1 MKRVLLVSL
10 LASLVFTPAEAAPK
24 PIAVQLGSIFSAP
37 TGVEGFVLSGKNAI
51 FIQNATGKSADV
63 VVTALDQ
70 GGVQLWQKTIDSGFD
85 EVATAITTDPLGNIW
100 IAGSSAAGAQI
111 ETPTALV
118 GIDNPDAVNVD
129 GSTTLRTDMNLLTL
143 WKVSAVGE
151 VTATYTS
158 AQKSIPTVNS
168 ISASNSGVSIVGEV
182 DGKPFLVNLISG
194 VFGKVIPI
202 GTSKTELNVVA
213 RNSDGSSSIFGSS
226 AENLAGKKLAAI
238 RDGLLIKVSKAGAIT
253 SLVRSSAIKA
263 SRSWISGDATNLVSG
278 PVITGKVT
286 ETAITKFGSTFAPVW
301 TLRIPSTGASS
312 SISANGNSYLA
323 LTSRG
328 AISGVSGWKPT
339 APSLLVIT
347 FDSKGVIKA
356 ATALPGL
363 VTPLSLSYSPA
374 RGVTGLATSADGTVS
389 IFTLVSR

>member
-1 MKRVLLVSL
+1 MKRVLLFSL
-10 LASLVFTPAEAAPK
+10 LASIAITPAEAAPK
-24 PIAVQLGSIFSAP
+24 PIAVQLGSIFAAP
-37 TGVEGFVLSGKNAI
+37 VGAEGFVLSGKNVI
-51 FIQNATGKSADV
+51 FIQNVTGKSSDV

-70 GGVQLWQKTIDSGFD
+70 GGAQVWQKSIDSGFD

-100 IAGSSAAGAQI
+100 IAGSSAAAPI
-111 ETPTALV
+111 SETPTSII

-129 GSTTLRTDMNLLTL
+129 DSGALRADMNLLTI
-143 WKVSAVGE
+143 WKLTSAGE
-151 VTATYTS
+151 ISATYTLV
-158 AQKSIPTVNS
+158 QKSIPIVTS
-168 ISASNSGVSIVGEV
+168 ISANNSGLSIVGSV
-182 DGKPFLVNLISG
+182 DGKPFLLNLISG
-194 VFGKVIPI
+194 VFGKTITI

-226 AENLAGKKLAAI
+226 AETLAGKKLAAI
-238 RDGLLIKVSKAGAIT
+238 RDGVLIKVSKAGAIT

-263 SRSWISGDATNLVSG
+263 SRSWISGDATNLLSG

-301 TLRIPSTGASS
+301 TLRLASTGASTS
-312 SISANGNSYLA
+312 LSANGNSYLA
-323 LTSRG
+323 LTSKG
-328 AISGVSGWKPT
+328 AISGITGWKPS

-363 VTPLSLSYSPA
+363 VTPLSLSYSPT

>member
-1 MKRVLLVSL
+1 MKRVLLLSL
-10 LASLVFTPAEAAPK
+10 IASLSLTPAEAAPK
-24 PIAVQLGSIFSAP
+24 LIAVQLGSIFAAP
-37 TGVEGFVLSGKNAI
+37 TGAEGFVLSGKNAI
-51 FIQNATGKSADV
+51 FLQNATDKSADV

-70 GGVQLWQKTIDSGFD
+70 GGVQAWQKTIDSGFD

-100 IAGSSAAGAQI
+100 IAGSSAAAPQL
-111 ETPTALV
+111 ETPTSLV

-129 GSTTLRTDMNLLTL
+129 GSISLRGDMNLLTL

-158 AQKSIPTVNS
+158 AQKSIPIVNS
-168 ISASNSGVSIVGEV
+168 ISASNSGVSIVGAV
-182 DGKPFLVNLISG
+182 DGKSFLVNLISG

-202 GTSKTELNVVA
+202 GTSKTELNVVT
-213 RNSDGSSSIFGSS
+213 RNSDGGSSIFGSS
-226 AENLAGKKLAAI
+226 SENLAGKKLAAI
-238 RDGLLIKVSKAGAIT
+238 RDGVLIKVSKAGAIT

-301 TLRIPSTGASS
+301 TFRIPSTGASS
-312 SISANGNSYLA
+312 SISTNGNSYLA
-323 LTSRG
+323 FTSKG
-328 AISGVSGWKPT
+328 SVSGIAGWKPT
-339 APSLLVIT
+339 NPSLLVIA

>member
-1 MKRVLLVSL
+1 MKRVLLVAL
-10 LASLVFTPAEAAPK
+10 LASLTFAPAEAAPK

-37 TGVEGFVLSGKNAI
+37 SGAEGFVLSGKNAI
-51 FIQNATGKSADV
+51 FIQNVTGKSADV

-70 GGVQLWQKTIDSGFD
+70 GGVQIWQKTIDSGFD

-100 IAGSSAAGAQI
+100 IAGSSAAAPQA
-111 ETPTALV
+111 ETATSLV
-118 GIDNPDAVNVD
+118 GIDNPDAVSVD
-129 GSTTLRTDMNLLTL
+129 GSTSLRTDMNLLTM
-143 WKVSAVGE
+143 WKISAAGE
-151 VTATYTS
+151 VVATYTL
-158 AQKSIPTVNS
+158 AQKSIPVVNS
-168 ISASNSGVSIVGEV
+168 ISATNSGVSIVGAL
-182 DGKPFLVNLISG
+182 DGKPFLVNFVSG
-194 VFGKVIPI
+194 TFGKVISI

-238 RDGLLIKVSKAGAIT
+238 RDGVLIKVSKAGVVA
-253 SLVRSSAIKA
+253 SLVRSSAFKA
-263 SRSWISGDATNLVSG
+263 SRSWISGDSTNLVSG

-286 ETAITKFGSTFAPVW
+286 ETAITKFGSTFSPVW
-301 TLRIPSTGASS
+301 TLRIPSTGAST

-328 AISGVSGWKPT
+328 PISGITGWKPAT
-339 APSLLVIT
+339 PSLLVIT

>member
-1 MKRVLLVSL
+1 MKRSL
-10 LASLVFTPAEAAPK
+10 LFALLLSLVCTPAVAAPK
-24 PIAVQLGSIFSAP
+24 PVAVQLGSIFSAP
-37 TGVEGFVLSGKNAI
+37 TGAEGFVLSGKNAI

-63 VVTALDQ
+63 SVTALDQ
-70 GGVQLWQKTIDSGFD
+70 GGIQVWQKTIDSGFD

-100 IAGSSAAGAQI
+100 IAGSSAAAPQV
-111 ETPTALV
+111 ETPTPLV
-118 GIDNPDAVNVD
+118 GIDNPDAVSVD
-129 GSTTLRTDMNLLTL
+129 GSTSLRIDMNQLTL
-143 WKVSAVGE
+143 WKLSAAGE
-151 VTATYTS
+151 FAATYILL
-158 AQKSIPTVNS
+158 QKSIPTVSS
-168 ISASNSGVSIVGEV
+168 ISATNSGVSIVGTIE
-182 DGKPFLVNLISG
+182 GKPFLTNLVSG
-194 VFGKVIPI
+194 NFGKVIQI
-202 GTSKTELNVVA
+202 GTSKTEFNVVA

-238 RDGLLIKVSKAGAIT
+238 RDGVLIKVSKAGAIT

-263 SRSWISGDATNLVSG
+263 SRSWISGDPSNLLSG
-278 PVITGKVT
+278 PVITGKLT

-301 TLRIPSTGASS
+301 TLRIPSTGVST

-328 AISGVSGWKPT
+328 AISGITGWKPT
-339 APSLLVIT
+339 TPSLLVIT
-347 FDSKGVIKA
+347 FDGKGVIKA

-374 RGVTGLATSADGTVS
+374 RGVSGLATSADGTVS

>member
-1 MKRVLLVSL
+1 MKRVLLLSFI
-10 LASLVFTPAEAAPK
+10 ASLALTPAEAALK
-24 PIAVQLGSIFSAP
+24 PIAVQLGSIFPAP
-37 TGVEGFVLSGKNAI
+37 AGAEGFVLSGKNAI
-51 FIQNATGKSADV
+51 FIQNASGTSEDV
-63 VVTALDQ
+63 VVIAQDQ
-70 GGVQLWQKTIDSGFD
+70 GGIQVWQKSIDSGFD

-100 IAGSSAAGAQI
+100 IAGASAAAPQI
-111 ETPTALV
+111 ETPTSLA
-118 GIDNPDAVNVD
+118 GIDNPDAVNID
-129 GSTTLRTDMNLLTL
+129 DSTSLRTDMNLLTL
-143 WKVSAVGE
+143 WKVSAAGDVA
-151 VTATYTS
+151 ATYTL
-158 AQKSIPTVNS
+158 ALKSIPTVNS
-168 ISASNSGVSIVGEV
+168 ISATNSGVSIVGAT

-194 VFGKVIPI
+194 TFGKLIPI
-202 GTSKTELNVVA
+202 GTSKTELNVVS

-226 AENLAGKKLAAI
+226 AENLASKKLASI
-238 RDGLLIKVSKAGAIT
+238 RDGVLIKVSKAGAIT

-301 TLRIPSTGASS
+301 TFRIPSTGASS

-328 AISGVSGWKPT
+328 TISGISGWKPT
-339 APSLLVIT
+339 SPSLLVIT

-363 VTPLSLSYSPA
+363 VTPLSLSYSTA
-374 RGVTGLATSADGTVS
+374 RGVSGLATSPDGTVS

>member
-1 MKRVLLVSL
+1 MKRILLLSL
-10 LASLVFTPAEAAPK
+10 IASLAFTPAEAAPK

-37 TGVEGFVLSGKNAI
+37 TGVEGFVLSGKNSI

-70 GGVQLWQKTIDSGFD
+70 GGVQAWQKTIDSGFD
-85 EVATAITTDPLGNIW
+85 EAATAITTDPLGNIW
-100 IAGSSAAGAQI
+100 IAGSSAAAPQL
-111 ETPTALV
+111 ETPTSLV

-143 WKVSAVGE
+143 WKVSGTGE
-151 VTATYTS
+151 IAATYTL
-158 AQKSIPTVNS
+158 AQKSIPAVNS
-168 ISASNSGVSIVGEV
+168 ISASNSGVSVVGAV
-182 DGKPFLVNLISG
+182 DGKPFLVNLVSG

-238 RDGLLIKVSKAGAIT
+238 RDGVLIKVSKAGAIT

-301 TLRIPSTGASS
+301 TLRIPSSGAST

-328 AISGVSGWKPT
+328 AVSGISGWKPT
-339 APSLLVIT
+339 TPSLLVIT
-347 FDSKGVIKA
+347 FDSKGVMKA

-363 VTPLSLSYSPA
+363 VTPLSLTYSPA

>member
-1 MKRVLLVSL
+1 MKRVLLLSL
-10 LASLVFTPAEAAPK
+10 IASLSLTPAEAAPK
-24 PIAVQLGSIFSAP
+24 LIAVQLGSIFAAP
-37 TGVEGFVLSGKNAI
+37 TGAEGFVLSGKNAI
-51 FIQNATGKSADV
+51 FIQNATDKSADV

-70 GGVQLWQKTIDSGFD
+70 GGVQAWQKTIDSGFD

-100 IAGSSAAGAQI
+100 IAGSSAAAPQL
-111 ETPTALV
+111 ETPTSLV

-129 GSTTLRTDMNLLTL
+129 GSISLRGDMNLLTL

-158 AQKSIPTVNS
+158 AQKSIPIVNS
-168 ISASNSGVSIVGEV
+168 ISASNSGVSIVGAV
-182 DGKPFLVNLISG
+182 DGKSFLVNLISG

-202 GTSKTELNVVA
+202 GTSKTELNVVT
-213 RNSDGSSSIFGSS
+213 RNSDGGSSIFGSS
-226 AENLAGKKLAAI
+226 SENLAGKKLAAI
-238 RDGLLIKVSKAGAIT
+238 RDGVLIKVSKAGAIT

-301 TLRIPSTGASS
+301 TFRIPSTGASS
-312 SISANGNSYLA
+312 SISTNGNSYLA
-323 LTSRG
+323 FTSKG
-328 AISGVSGWKPT
+328 SVSGIAGWKPT
-339 APSLLVIT
+339 NPSLLVIA